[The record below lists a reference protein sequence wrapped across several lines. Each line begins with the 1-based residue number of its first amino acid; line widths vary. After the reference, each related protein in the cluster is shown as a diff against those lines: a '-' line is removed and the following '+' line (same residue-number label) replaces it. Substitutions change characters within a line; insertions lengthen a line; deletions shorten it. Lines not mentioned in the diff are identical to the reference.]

1 MAAGED
7 WSVEEVRAVVTDYMA
22 MLKFE
27 LAGQAYSKTDH
38 RRALLPKLDGRN
50 EGSIELK
57 HQNISAVLQD
67 LGHFW
72 IPGYKPRSN
81 YQAKLATEVESWIGI
96 NPELD
101 RYALAA
107 AESPAATPEVMD
119 FSKFRVEKP
128 QSAYKASEYG
138 VQEAQAKYAEYAR
151 VGRKHD
157 YAAREAR
164 NSSLGKAG
172 EELVVKYE
180 QYRLSN
186 LGYDR
191 LAGKVEHVS
200 KTQGDGLG
208 FDVLSF
214 DTEGHEKFIEVKT
227 TAFAKETP
235 FFASS
240 GEVTFAKQN
249 ADRYSLYRVFEF
261 KKRPRFFALPGSI
274 AEQCSLEPITFR
286 CSLRE

>member
-1 MAAGED
+1 MAAGEN
-7 WSVEEVRAVVTDYMA
+7 WSVEEVRAVVIDYMA

-38 RRALLPKLDGRN
+38 RRALLLKLDGRT
-50 EGSIELK
+50 EGSVELK

-81 YQAKLATEVESWIGI
+81 YQGILAREVESWIGVH
-96 NPELD
+96 PELD
-101 RYALAA
+101 QYALAA
-107 AESPAATPEVMD
+107 AEAPAATPEVMD
-119 FSKFRVEKP
+119 FSKFEVNKP
-128 QSAYKASEYG
+128 PSADKSSGYVRET
-138 VQEAQAKYAEYAR
+138 QATYAERPR

-157 YAAREAR
+157 YVAREAR

-180 QYRLSN
+180 QYRLAHA
-186 LGYDR
+186 GHER

-214 DTEGHEKFIEVKT
+214 EADGRERFIEVKT

-240 GEVTFAKQN
+240 GEINFASKE
-249 ADRYSLYRVFEF
+249 ASRFSLYRIFEF
-261 KKRPRFFALPGSI
+261 KKRPRFFALTGSI
-274 AEQCSLEPITFR
+274 AKHCSLDPVTYR
-286 CSLRE
+286 CVVE